1 MDNAMTEPLVTIV
14 VVEDENNIRRF
25 IKLAL
30 ESQGFQVFEAD
41 SLQRG
46 LIEAGTRRPDLV
58 VLDLGLP
65 DGDGVDFIRDLR
77 TWSEIPVIVLS
88 ARSAETGKVTALDSG
103 ADDYLTKPFGTA
115 ELLARVRAQ
124 LRRRSRGAAG
134 TPLAEFG
141 SIRVDLVRRTVERN
155 GVPIH
160 LTPIEYRLLS
170 YLIGNPDC
178 VLTHRQ
184 LLKNVWGPSH
194 VEDSHYVRV
203 YMGYL
208 RKKVEEDPTRPKHIL
223 TEVGVGY
230 RFIGV

>member
-1 MDNAMTEPLVTIV
+1 MTEPLVTIV